1 MFKNFAAKYGRAFF
15 EILFIRPY
23 PSNVDKFKPIGRVF
37 VYLLAFAFFYLP
49 ILYFVTVK
57 CIENKE
63 LTAYFAIIVAIHVL
77 AKFMLCSS
85 KKVQKRFS
93 TTKQKPHFLMRT
105 WFILEY
111 VVFMW
116 LVYLFYPLTCI
127 FFPVALLAM
136 SVENLLGGSFILSL
150 FLQNSESFILIGGVI
165 SYVLFIVAD
174 GYKKLREG
182 FLPDYLSLYAILT
195 IVSASLEG
203 LYQKF
208 AENFSFDISKLASGV
223 SWIYSLSNNAMNIVA
238 SAVMF
243 FFAIHSL
250 YKNCGG
256 SGDAGGAEDA
266 EDTLG
271 AAQTRD
277 FLQKIE

>member
-1 MFKNFAAKYGRAFF
+1 MFKNFATQYGRAFF

-23 PSNVDKFKPIGRVF
+23 PSNADKFKPVGKVF
-37 VYLLAFAFFYLP
+37 VYLLAFALFYLP

-127 FFPVALLAM
+127 LFPLASLAM
-136 SVENLLGGSFILSL
+136 AIENFLGYSTLFNF
-150 FLQNSESFILIGGVI
+150 FLQNIHNFIFVGGII
-165 SYVLFIVAD
+165 SYVLFIIAD
-174 GYKKLREG
+174 GFRKLRSG
-182 FLPDYLSLYAILT
+182 FLPDYLGLYAVLT
-195 IVSASLEG
+195 IVSVSLDG
-203 LYQKF
+203 ITQKF
-208 AENFSFDISKLASGV
+208 VEVFSMDISALITTL
-223 SWIYSLSNNAMNIVA
+223 SWVFSIGNNSMSIVGAAVTLCFAIRSLYANCGTGEEDDEDGGEETEIVA
-238 SAVMF
+238 A
-243 FFAIHSL
+243 
-250 YKNCGG
+250 
-256 SGDAGGAEDA
+256 DAHHEL
-266 EDTLG
+266 EEL
-271 AAQTRD
+271 
-277 FLQKIE
+277 